1 MFHFTGFAYTNV
13 GYPLASKQNEN
24 KSFCHRSCMIVS
36 YAPVANLR
44 HRPSKNWILFLL
56 KNNIYYIILIARP
69 SLHSRKQFTTR
80 PCIY

>member
-1 MFHFTGFAYTNV
+1 MHTHMFHYTGFAYTNV

-44 HRPSKNWILFLL
+44 HGALRRIALF
-56 KNNIYYIILIARP
+56 YYIILIARP